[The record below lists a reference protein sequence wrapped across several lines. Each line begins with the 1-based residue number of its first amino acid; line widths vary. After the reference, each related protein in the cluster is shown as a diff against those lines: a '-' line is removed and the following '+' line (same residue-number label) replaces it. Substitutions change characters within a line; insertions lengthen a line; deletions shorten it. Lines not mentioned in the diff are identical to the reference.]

1 MGLQVTQSPPK
12 SEVGMWALEEGSSS
26 GWTVVRA
33 GYASTKPAA
42 WWQFRPCAASD
53 LVAGQALSATG
64 RLAAAQPLSAAGR
77 LAAAQPLSAASSL
90 VGVSLGLILGHAC
103 SITPSASMR

>member
-1 MGLQVTQSPPK
+1 
-12 SEVGMWALEEGSSS
+12 MWALEEGSSS

-64 RLAAAQPLSAAGR
+64 RLAAAQPLSAA
-77 LAAAQPLSAASSL
+77 SSL

>member
-1 MGLQVTQSPPK
+1 
-12 SEVGMWALEEGSSS
+12 MWALEEGSSS

-53 LVAGQALSATG
+53 LVAGQALSA
-64 RLAAAQPLSAAGR
+64 
-77 LAAAQPLSAASSL
+77 ASSL